1 LTKEII
7 SAEGEKQSLIQ
18 KQNLKRDA
26 LENNVNQ
33 LIAKKYV
40 LEAIQREEEEWAEKR
55 IKLEKMQREQFGE
68 LVKKYQ
74 KKKNLLQRKLKIL
87 EKKYKVGMKAIDKSA
102 RYELQGLRSNA
113 EDLLNEGDNVK
124 QGIRNIKD
132 AVGESSEKVNK
143 EDRWV

>member
-1 LTKEII
+1 MTKEII

-74 KKKNLLQRKLKIL
+74 KKNCSQISLACIATPGSRKQQHSRQKQEQLPGCHMSLLTCSGCKICARRSFPDNLCGVQSGQHL
-87 EKKYKVGMKAIDKSA
+87 
-102 RYELQGLRSNA
+102 GL
-113 EDLLNEGDNVK
+113 DLH
-124 QGIRNIKD
+124 
-132 AVGESSEKVNK
+132 A
-143 EDRWV
+143 